1 MLHSSASKA
10 RGFTLTESLIVV
22 AIVGILVAMAL
33 PSMKAAI
40 DRANLV
46 RATDMVVGSLQ
57 EAQREAMR
65 RDRGCTLT
73 LDKVNR
79 KIVGEQGCLLTGD
92 RYLPESIEIDY
103 TGATGDIQYGIR
115 GNTTTN
121 KAVTLSVR
129 DSRRNKRCLTISAPL
144 GIIRLGTYDELASA
158 CRKLI

>member
-1 MLHSSASKA
+1 MLHSSANKA
-10 RGFTLTESLIVV
+10 RGFTLAESLIIV
-22 AIVGILVAMAL
+22 AIVGILVAMAV

-46 RATDMVVGSLQ
+46 RATDMVVASLQ

-65 RDRGCTLT
+65 RDRACTLT
-73 LDKVNR
+73 LDKVGR

-92 RYLPESIEIDY
+92 RYLPEPIEIDY
-103 TGATGDIQYGIR
+103 TGATGEIQYGIR

-121 KAVTLSVR
+121 KAVILSVGN
-129 DSRRNKRCLTISAPL
+129 SRQNTRCLTISAPL
-144 GIIRLGTYDELASA
+144 GIIRLGTYDPIARA

>member
-46 RATDMVVGSLQ
+46 RATDMVFGSLQ

-121 KAVTLSVR
+121 KSVTLSVR